1 MVRGQP
7 RFVATALSKGNI
19 ANPMLLFDEIDKVS
33 DLRYQPLGA
42 FYTLF
47 EKHSAER
54 FKDEVIEIDLDAS
67 HVVWST
73 PPMM

>member
-42 FYTLF
+42 FYTLY
-47 EKHSAER
+47 EKHSA
-54 FKDEVIEIDLDAS
+54 
-67 HVVWST
+67 
-73 PPMM
+73 